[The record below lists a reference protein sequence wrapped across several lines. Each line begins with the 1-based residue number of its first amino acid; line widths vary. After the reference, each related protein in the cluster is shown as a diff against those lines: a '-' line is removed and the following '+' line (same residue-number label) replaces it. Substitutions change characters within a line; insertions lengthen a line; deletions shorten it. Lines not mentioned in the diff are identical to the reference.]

1 MRERRSKASRSTIS
15 GAVSTSHLN
24 QHSLN
29 NGNLADR
36 IQAIG
41 RGQLRR
47 LDVERDLSHRD
58 SPTKRSSSKQQDLH
72 WNEKSTP
79 LLGRRN
85 KRGASPLSDD
95 EDGTLAILPPP
106 VKRCKTQNRGAAFR
120 AIASTKAASEMRT
133 SFSGKSPSTELPEV
147 HEDMSVAASYHKVL
161 ARPDYNHKKYTGFE
175 QQTSS
180 AIEPV

>member
-15 GAVSTSHLN
+15 AAVSTSHLN
-24 QHSLN
+24 KHSLN

-36 IQAIG
+36 IQAFG

-47 LDVERDLSHRD
+47 LDVERGDMSHHD
-58 SPTKRSSSKQQDLH
+58 SPTKRGSSKQQDLH
-72 WNEKSTP
+72 WADKSTP

-120 AIASTKAASEMRT
+120 AVASTKATSEMRT

-147 HEDMSVAASYHKVL
+147 HEDVSIAASYHKVL
-161 ARPDYNHKKYTGFE
+161 AQSDYNH
-175 QQTSS
+175 
-180 AIEPV
+180 